1 MVTPVYKIGSR
12 IIMMSKGKT
21 TNNSMIWIVSFF

>member
-1 MVTPVYKIGSR
+1 
-12 IIMMSKGKT
+12 MSKGKT